1 MTAFSSLSDKL
12 TKVFSFA
19 HSKGKLSEKDIDQT
33 VSGIRTVLLDADVSL
48 PVVQKFCDQVKQK
61 AMGSE
66 VSKSLNPSEQVVK
79 IVYGELESA
88 LGEGIERPLRFSK
101 VPPTVIMLLGL
112 QGAGKTT
119 LAGKLA
125 YWLKQTGHSP
135 LLVAADLQ
143 RAAAVEQVSKVA
155 KEAGAGIY
163 TPDLSGFLSRKNP
176 VKVSKDA
183 LDYAKRKLYDVV

>member
-19 HSKGKLSEKDIDQT
+19 HSKGKLSEKDIDKT

-143 RAAAVEQVSKVA
+143 RAAAVEQVSLPSFTAANK
-155 KEAGAGIY
+155 
-163 TPDLSGFLSRKNP
+163 S
-176 VKVSKDA
+176 
-183 LDYAKRKLYDVV
+183 